1 MSNGSDPERT
11 AILSRIKAE
20 SRAFWEKDWDGWVR
34 CWVHEPYVRREGWW
48 SLGGITQVIGW
59 DEIQDRM
66 KTRFAENPEPNR
78 TAQEFRMENI
88 NLRVGVDIAWI
99 TYDLRAP
106 DTGEPEM
113 DMPGLTHE
121 TKILEK
127 HNGEWLLVYVGYLHQ
142 SVHQVDYPLIEVDG
156 TGRVLWSNDQSAREL
171 ENGSA
176 LQVVGGRICGSNR
189 SDSKRLR
196 DVIGWAAS
204 LCDVVDSQSGAMPV
218 VLHSEETLEHQLCW
232 VMANSGKVYVAI
244 NNEDLTEQRLSAA
257 ALIHGLT
264 PAQTHL
270 AREIVAGRDLPAAAK
285 SLGVSSTTLR
295 TQLQRIYD
303 KVGIRTQPALVRIL
317 MSSAAPT
324 IQM

>member
-1 MSNGSDPERT
+1 
-11 AILSRIKAE
+11 
-20 SRAFWEKDWDGWVR
+20 
-34 CWVHEPYVRREGWW
+34 
-48 SLGGITQVIGW
+48 
-59 DEIQDRM
+59 
-66 KTRFAENPEPNR
+66 
-78 TAQEFRMENI
+78 
-88 NLRVGVDIAWI
+88 
-99 TYDLRAP
+99 P

-113 DMPGLTHE
+113 DMPGTTHE

-142 SVHQVDYPLIEVDG
+142 SVHQIDHPLIEVDG
-156 TGRVLWSNDQSAREL
+156 TGRVLWSNAQSAREMA
-171 ENGSA
+171 NGSVLKIVA
-176 LQVVGGRICGSNR
+176 GRICTSNK
-189 SDSKRLR
+189 SDTKRLR
-196 DVIGWAAS
+196 DVIGWAAT
-204 LCDVVDSQSGAMPV
+204 LCDVVDSQSGAVPV
-218 VLHSEETLEHQLCW
+218 VLSSEEDCEHHLCW
-232 VMANSGKVYVAI
+232 VMANSGKIYVAI

-270 AREIVAGRDLPAAAK
+270 AREIVAGHDLPTAAK
-285 SLGVSSTTLR
+285 NLKVSSTTLR